1 MDEAATD
8 VVAIETYIEGLI
20 NLDAAT
26 VAEVAPIAAQAVVE
40 FSSLVIA
47 TSVDPAL
54 FLPSLLEA
62 KARWFNTIAKSMLEK
77 ARVDYEGTLL
87 SVDEVLQ
94 EIILTH
100 GL

>member
-1 MDEAATD
+1 VDEATPNVA
-8 VVAIETYIEGLI
+8 AIETYIEGLI

-26 VAEVAPIAAQAVVE
+26 VAEVAPVAAQAAVE

-47 TSVDPAL
+47 TSVDPSL
-54 FLPSLLEA
+54 FLPSLLDT
-62 KARWFNTIAKSMLEK
+62 KTRYFKTIAKSMLEK
-77 ARVDYEGTLL
+77 ARVDYTGTSL

-94 EIILTH
+94 EIISNN